1 MLVEKIRYQ
10 SEFRKSYHVVN
21 QCTIP
26 LNLVEFFSPSR
37 EFVSRF
43 YGVMAITLD
52 FESNN
57 PSSNLGRTLP
67 FLFETFK
74 VDFGVVLFTDV
85 VVSKVLKSFSFGKRL
100 IKCYLQTLL
109 MHLKICSVVAKKCDD
124 LKSEIRVIF
133 DLTIS

>member
-1 MLVEKIRYQ
+1 
-10 SEFRKSYHVVN
+10 
-21 QCTIP
+21 
-26 LNLVEFFSPSR
+26 
-37 EFVSRF
+37 
-43 YGVMAITLD
+43 MAITLD

-57 PSSNLGRTLP
+57 PSSNLVRTLT
-67 FLFETFK
+67 FLFETFIA
-74 VDFGVVLFTDV
+74 DFGVVLFTDV
-85 VVSKVLKSFSFGKRL
+85 VVSKVLKSFSFRKRL